1 MRLAV
6 DGRGKAQQR
15 AHQLMDAPVKVVHIG
30 LRGVEIEIARQHL
43 LLMKYRRLIVD
54 KALQVDIQRLSNV
67 VEGLDVDGD
76 GAVFVLGKGGLA
88 LVDHGRKLLDGV
100 ATALAVLLDPLAH
113 MIGKGTHR

>member
-1 MRLAV
+1 MELNSIYHHYQV
-6 DGRGKAQQR
+6 IELQHSFLCIQDVLLPELL
-15 AHQLMDAPVKVVHIG
+15 HKV
-30 LRGVEIEIARQHL
+30 L